1 MSQPNSWS
9 NPSKVGASEAVQMAA
24 FLEQRSNT
32 ADMVGVNHKLNEVMA
47 GKPGERLLEVGSGS
61 GVLCRMV
68 AASIR
73 PSGFITGLDISPEMS
88 TEAYR
93 YARSMGTPSGIV
105 FHVGSA
111 ECLPYPEGNF
121 DGAFAARILLH
132 VSNPDQVLGEMAR
145 VVKPGGRIVVMDWD
159 YETVTVDHPDRELSR
174 RILNWRTD
182 HHGEENWSGRTL
194 WRRMC
199 TTGLHDIS
207 VHPYTA
213 VANHE
218 SDSLTQSLFRA
229 AKSACDE
236 GVISS
241 IQQDAWM
248 LELQERIRSG
258 VFFASITYFIVKG
271 IVGMPRISFPEKAL
285 HTMNPT
291 EV

>member
-121 DGAFAARILLH
+121 DGAFAARRLSWRDVRGAFRSHHAVLLLL
-132 VSNPDQVLGEMAR
+132 VDPDLHQLAEGWRSPWGDLFLPHHLADHQR
-145 VVKPGGRIVVMDWD
+145 VPC
-159 YETVTVDHPDRELSR
+159 HPDGRGIRQSPGRE
-174 RILNWRTD
+174 I
-182 HHGEENWSGRTL
+182 
-194 WRRMC
+194 
-199 TTGLHDIS
+199 
-207 VHPYTA
+207 A
-213 VANHE
+213 
-218 SDSLTQSLFRA
+218 
-229 AKSACDE
+229 
-236 GVISS
+236 
-241 IQQDAWM
+241 
-248 LELQERIRSG
+248 
-258 VFFASITYFIVKG
+258 
-271 IVGMPRISFPEKAL
+271 
-285 HTMNPT
+285 
-291 EV
+291 